1 MEKFN
6 LERALKG
13 EKVITRAGNKF
24 IISGYNPKAY
34 QTYRLCGWVEDRT
47 GDNGRFYMEDGTYT
61 MLFESEFDLFMD
73 TEGYANI
80 HKDEH
85 GEWLD
90 EKIYDSE
97 KEATDFG
104 NVSLTYYK
112 TIKIEK

>member
-13 EKVITRAGNKF
+13 DKVRTREGKKF
-24 IISGYNPKAY
+24 TISGYNPKAY
-34 QTYRLCGWVEDRT
+34 QAYRLCGWIEDEH
-47 GDNGRFYMEDGTYT
+47 GDNGRFFSEDGRYT
-61 MLFESEFDLFMD
+61 SVFQSEFDLFMD

-80 HKDEH
+80 HRDAQ

-90 EKIYDSE
+90 EKIYNSE

-104 NVSLTYYK
+104 SVSLTYYK